1 MVEAMTTKDR
11 HVEVRFSLPHEV
23 YVKLSK
29 AAEEH
34 SMSVEDYT
42 SFLLATLLSV
52 SVGSADSVGDR

>member
-1 MVEAMTTKDR
+1 MKDR
-11 HVEVRFSLPHEV
+11 HVEVRFRLPHEV

-52 SVGSADSVGDR
+52 SIGSADSVGDR

>member
-1 MVEAMTTKDR
+1 MTMKDR
-11 HVEVRFSLPHEV
+11 HVEVRFRLPHEV

-29 AAEEH
+29 AAGEH

-52 SVGSADSVGDR
+52 SIGSADSVGDR